1 MRKLDLRKEKENIIG
16 FIQDYMHRSGLSK
29 LVIGLSGGIDSSVCA
44 ALATEAI
51 GKDNVTGVMLPYATS
66 NPDSLQDA
74 ILIAEQLGIIYQV
87 TEITPMCKPYFV
99 VNPEMNQ
106 LRRGNWMARTR
117 MCVLFDMSAKLPALV
132 LGTSNRTELMVG
144 YFTLYGDSACALE
157 PIGHLYKT
165 EVRGLAEIL
174 NIPHKIIQKVP
185 SADLAVGQSDEADL
199 GIDYPTLDKILY
211 ELTEQD
217 LDFRSLENARFPIE
231 QYAKVDKLIRSSAY
245 KRQMPPMPE
254 L

>member
-1 MRKLDLRKEKENIIG
+1 MRHLDLQKEKENIIG
-16 FIQDYMHRSGLSK
+16 FIRNYMHLSGLSR
-29 LVIGLSGGIDSSVCA
+29 LVMGLSGGIDSSVCA
-44 ALATEAI
+44 ALAVEAL
-51 GKDNVTGVMLPYATS
+51 GKDNVTGVMLPCATS

-74 ILIAEQLGIIYQV
+74 ILIAEQLGISYQV
-87 TEITPMCKPYFV
+87 TEITPMCEPYFMA
-99 VNPEMNQ
+99 NPDMDQ

-144 YFTLYGDSACALE
+144 YFTLYGDSACAIE

-165 EVRGLAEIL
+165 EVRALARIL
-174 NIPHKIIQKVP
+174 NIPHKIILKVP

-199 GIDYPTLDKILY
+199 GIDYPTLDEILY

-217 LDFRSLENARFPIE
+217 LDFRSLENARFSLE
-231 QYAKVDKLIRSSAY
+231 QYEKVDKLIRSSAY
-245 KRQMPPMPE
+245 KRLMPPVPE